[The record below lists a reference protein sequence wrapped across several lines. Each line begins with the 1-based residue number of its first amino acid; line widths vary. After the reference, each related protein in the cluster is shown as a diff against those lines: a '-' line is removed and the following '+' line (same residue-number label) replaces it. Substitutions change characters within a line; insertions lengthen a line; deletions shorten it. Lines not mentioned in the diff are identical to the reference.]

1 MVCILSL
8 TDLVVTEDSLG
19 LSPGGCQKYPQ
30 FFRENISVIMY
41 PVLQNNDKYLYP
53 ELGLDILINCFF
65 YDSLKFQA

>member
-1 MVCILSL
+1 
-8 TDLVVTEDSLG
+8 
-19 LSPGGCQKYPQ
+19 
-30 FFRENISVIMY
+30 MY